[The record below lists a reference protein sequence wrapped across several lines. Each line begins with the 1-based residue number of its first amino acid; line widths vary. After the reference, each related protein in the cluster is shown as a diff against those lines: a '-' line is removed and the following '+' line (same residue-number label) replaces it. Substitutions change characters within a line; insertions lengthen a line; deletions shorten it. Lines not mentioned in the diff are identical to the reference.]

1 MAEQK
6 SAGSSAGKGQ
16 DCLSPAQTLRKA
28 ADVGAGKASMSR
40 GRAFVLAMM
49 AGLFIAMGA
58 ALMLVVK
65 SDSSLG
71 FAFSQILSGLV
82 FSVGLFLVVVAGA
95 ELFTGNNLMAIGCLS
110 GRYGA
115 GRLVGSW
122 LTVYAG
128 NFVGSLLLVLILAG
142 ANFAGLNGGAVGVAA
157 ASVAASKASLS
168 PMVAFCRGIMCNVLV
183 CLAVWMSF
191 AGHTVV
197 DKFLACVMPVMGFVA
212 SGYEH
217 CVANMFFL
225 PYGLLT
231 QALGL
236 GGGAPAV
243 SLAGTCSNLLC
254 VTLGNLVG
262 GAILVG
268 CGYWLAYR
276 RDFVVDAHANG

>member
-1 MAEQK
+1 MVEHK
-6 SAGSSAGKGQ
+6 SAGSPAGKGQ
-16 DCLSPAQTLRKA
+16 DCLSPAQTLHKA
-28 ADVGAGKASMSR
+28 VDVGVGKASMPR
-40 GRAFVLAMM
+40 GRSFLLAMM

-71 FAFSQILSGLV
+71 FASSQILSGLV

-128 NFVGSLLLVLILAG
+128 NFVGSLLLVFILAG

-157 ASVAASKASLS
+157 AGVAASKASLS
-168 PMVAFCRGIMCNVLV
+168 PMAAFCRGIMCNVLV

-191 AGHTVV
+191 AGHSVA

-225 PYGLLT
+225 PYGLLV
-231 QALGL
+231 QALGQ
-236 GGGAPAV
+236 GGEAAAV
-243 SLAGTCSNLLC
+243 SLAGACSNLLW

-262 GAILVG
+262 GAVIIG
-268 CGYWLAYR
+268 GGYWLAYR
-276 RDFVVDAHANG
+276 RDFVADMSVNG

>member
-1 MAEQK
+1 
-6 SAGSSAGKGQ
+6 
-16 DCLSPAQTLRKA
+16 
-28 ADVGAGKASMSR
+28 
-40 GRAFVLAMM
+40 
-49 AGLFIAMGA
+49 
-58 ALMLVVK
+58 MLPR
-65 SDSSLG
+65 
-71 FAFSQILSGLV
+71 ILSGLV

-115 GRLVGSW
+115 GRLVRSW

-128 NFVGSLLLVLILAG
+128 NFFGSLILVLILTG

-157 ASVAASKASLS
+157 ADVAASKASLS
-168 PMVAFCRGIMCNVLV
+168 PMAAFCRGIMCNVLV

-191 AGHTVV
+191 AGRSVA

-225 PYGLLT
+225 PYGLLF

-236 GGGAPAV
+236 GGGARAV
-243 SLAGTCSNLLC
+243 SLAGACSNLLC

-276 RDFVVDAHANG
+276 RDFTVDAHANG